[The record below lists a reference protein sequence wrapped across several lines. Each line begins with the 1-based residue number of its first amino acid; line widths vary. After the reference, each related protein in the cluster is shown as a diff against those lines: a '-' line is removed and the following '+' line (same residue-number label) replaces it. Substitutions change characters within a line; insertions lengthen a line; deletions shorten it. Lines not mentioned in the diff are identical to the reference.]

1 MHGAAHSSPPQVPTL
16 DAKAGA
22 QSQDSKNSTFIH
34 PGTQTSHHT
43 PLTTLAPSPPLLKVP
58 SHATELCQDGHGHLL
73 TLLSLRLVG
82 TMLKF

>member
-43 PLTTLAPSPPLLKVP
+43 PLTTLAPSPPHLKV
-58 SHATELCQDGHGHLL
+58 SLKALGLLELTSESQCPLHRGAGIK
-73 TLLSLRLVG
+73 RG
-82 TMLKF
+82 F